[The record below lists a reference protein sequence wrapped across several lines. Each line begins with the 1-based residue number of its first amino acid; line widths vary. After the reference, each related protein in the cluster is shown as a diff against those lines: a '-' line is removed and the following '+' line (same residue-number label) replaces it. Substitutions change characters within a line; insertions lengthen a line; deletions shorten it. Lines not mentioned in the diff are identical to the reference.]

1 MGGKKELCYSSQ
13 LKSVFRLEEN
23 VSRVV
28 GQNSLI
34 AEGEQNSLTPSL
46 GNNKWIFRLARDQRV
61 LLETAA
67 SL

>member
-34 AEGEQNSLTPSL
+34 AEGEQNSLTPW
-46 GNNKWIFRLARDQRV
+46 GNNKWIFRLARDQCV

>member
-1 MGGKKELCYSSQ
+1 MGSKKELSYSSQ

-34 AEGEQNSLTPSL
+34 AEGEQNSLTPW
-46 GNNKWIFRLARDQRV
+46 GNNKWTFRLERDQRV